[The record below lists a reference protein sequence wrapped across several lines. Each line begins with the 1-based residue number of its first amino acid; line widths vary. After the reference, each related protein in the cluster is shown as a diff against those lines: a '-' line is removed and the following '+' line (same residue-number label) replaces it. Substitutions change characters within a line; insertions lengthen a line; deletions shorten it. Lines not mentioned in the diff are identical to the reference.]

1 MRNEVIYMEKQT
13 LDFYNTLTLEG
24 KAKKIV
30 NMPNGSV
37 VTLIAD
43 STNFD
48 YLCNDLS
55 VKDKELLNKCY
66 VPRCE
71 SFINLRND
79 KTRIAKSMDWI
90 LSDISLSVFNEMHI
104 GRFALSDK
112 DFAEDNKRLRLCDE
126 DKVRS
131 GETLLYIFDLAMFSN
146 RECWGVQKAYV
157 TIDSIG
163 NGEFNIKIS
172 GTNAGVFHSR
182 CYDYEYADAFVND
195 IETVFKELL
204 EKALMSIADNIV
216 YRDLY
221 V

>member
-1 MRNEVIYMEKQT
+1 MSNNSIYMEKQMF
-13 LDFYNTLTLEG
+13 DFFNTLTFEG
-24 KAKKIV
+24 KAKAVV
-30 NMPNGSV
+30 NMPNGSA

-43 STNFD
+43 RSNFD
-48 YLCNDLS
+48 YLCDDLNI
-55 VKDKELLNKCY
+55 KDKELLNKYY
-66 VPRCE
+66 VPKCE
-71 SFINLRND
+71 HFINLRND
-79 KTRIAKSMDWI
+79 KTGMAEVIDD
-90 LSDISLSVFNEMHI
+90 LLHEISPYVFNELHI
-104 GRFALSDK
+104 GKFALSDEAFI
-112 DFAEDNKRLRLCDE
+112 DMNKYLNLCDE

-182 CYDYEYADAFVND
+182 CYDYECADAFVND

-204 EKALMSIADNIV
+204 EKALMSIAENIV
-216 YRDLY
+216 YGDLY